1 MGRRIAQSVARATH
15 VPRLCNGPGFDSRP
29 GSLCCVSLPIS
40 YPVSCPTLQA
50 VLSNKARKA
59 KKYLKKKKKER
70 MIDDRNIT
78 WTFNEVGVY
87 VRYIDLTLMAIGT

>member
-1 MGRRIAQSVARATH
+1 
-15 VPRLCNGPGFDSRP
+15 
-29 GSLCCVSLPIS
+29 
-40 YPVSCPTLQA
+40 
-50 VLSNKARKA
+50 
-59 KKYLKKKKKER
+59 